1 MGNNRFLSVSF
12 QGHLQNIYY
21 SKDSVEEKSIYDLLS
36 KFEML
41 SSNLLTSPPL
51 LYLIDYTKSSY
62 LVMTDATKAIT
73 SYDPRDFLDGG
84 IPQLIDIFQP
94 DDFKVYNTL
103 VFPANIAFLQQH
115 KDQPSDKFVF
125 SYNFRV
131 KAKNGQ
137 FVTVL
142 QRGSYITSPNTGLP
156 LFSLGYVIDISA
168 FKRDRLIYHT
178 IEEIDNDSSFIVKNR
193 LVENFFYP
201 YEEDKILSRRE
212 KCILTMMADGLS
224 SKQIAGKLHISEN
237 TIANHRKNMLRKT
250 STGNVAQLIAYAC
263 KSGII

>member
-1 MGNNRFLSVSF
+1 MGNNRFISVSF

-21 SKDSVEEKSIYDLLS
+21 SRDSVEEQSIYGLLS
-36 KFEML
+36 KFESL
-41 SSNLLTSPPL
+41 SSNLFSSPPL

-62 LVMTDATKAIT
+62 LVMTEAAKVIT
-73 SYDPRDFLDGG
+73 AYDPRDFLEGG

-94 DDFKVYNTL
+94 DDFKVYNSL
-103 VFPANIAFLQQH
+103 VFPANIAFLQEH
-115 KDQPSDKFVF
+115 KDQPSDNFIF

-137 FVTVL
+137 FVSVL
-142 QRGSYITSPNTGLP
+142 QRGSYITSRQTGLP
-156 LFSLGYVIDISA
+156 LYSLGYVIDISA
-168 FKRDRLIYHT
+168 FKRDHLIYHT
-178 IEEIDNDSSFIVKNR
+178 IEEIDNDAPLSVKNR
-193 LVENFFYP
+193 LVENFFFP

-237 TIANHRKNMLRKT
+237 TIANHRKNMQRKT
-250 STGNVAQLIAYAC
+250 NTGNVAHLIAYAC